1 MITVYGKDVCP
12 ECKNVVTF
20 LTQHNVDHQY
30 LSVGKDVTK
39 EDVDAATGRD
49 VRSVPVIIKNGTE
62 TSFKAI
68 REAFAA

>member
-12 ECKNVVTF
+12 ECTKVVTF

-30 LSVGKDVTK
+30 LKVGKDVTK
-39 EDVDAATGRD
+39 EDIDTVTGRD

-62 TSFKAI
+62 TSFTALRKAM
-68 REAFAA
+68 